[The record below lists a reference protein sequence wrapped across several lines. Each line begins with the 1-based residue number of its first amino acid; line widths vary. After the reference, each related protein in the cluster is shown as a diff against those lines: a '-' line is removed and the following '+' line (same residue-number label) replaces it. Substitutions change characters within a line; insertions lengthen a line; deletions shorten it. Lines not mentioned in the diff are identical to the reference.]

1 MELVVKKTL
10 KHPKA
15 DEQLRIEFEAKME
28 KYKSEGKSVVYIDE
42 SGFSHESTRSHG
54 YAKIGEHCFGTFNWG
69 AKGRTNAIGAL
80 LNGVLLTVS
89 LFSFNVDSNVFHA
102 WTTQDLLPKVP
113 VGSVIV
119 MDNASFHKRE
129 DILNSIQLAG
139 CIAEFLPPYSPDFN
153 PIEHTWAQLKSIRNK
168 MRCSIDELFS
178 HSIIGHLFI
187 LC

>member
-1 MELVVKKTL
+1 M
-10 KHPKA
+10 
-15 DEQLRIEFEAKME
+15 RIEFENKME
-28 KYKSEGKSVVYIDE
+28 TYKLEGKSVVYIDE

-54 YAKIGEHCFGTFNWG
+54 YAKIGERCFGTFNWG

-80 LNGVLLTVS
+80 LNGLLLTVS
-89 LFSFNVDSNVFHA
+89 LFSFNVNSDVFYA
-102 WTTQDLLPKVP
+102 WVTQDLLPKVP

-129 DILNSIQLAG
+129 DIIQHIQHAG
-139 CIAEFLPPYSPDFN
+139 CIVEFLPPYSPDFN

-178 HSIIGHLFI
+178 HSIIGRLFI
-187 LC
+187 VR

>member
-1 MELVVKKTL
+1 MESVVKKTL

-15 DEQLRIEFEAKME
+15 NEPLRIEFQTKME
-28 KYKSEGKSVVYIDE
+28 KYKSDGKSVVYIDE

-54 YAKIGEHCFGTFNWG
+54 YAKIGQRCFGTFNWG

-80 LNGVLLTVS
+80 LNGLLLTVS
-89 LFSFNVDSNVFHA
+89 LFSFNVNSDVFHA
-102 WTTQDLLPKVP
+102 WMTQDLLPKVP

-119 MDNASFHKRE
+119 MDNASFHKRD
-129 DILNSIQLAG
+129 DIVQSIQRAG
-139 CIAEFLPPYSPDFN
+139 CIVEFLPPYSPDFN

-178 HSIIGHLFI
+178 HSVIGHLFI
-187 LC
+187 AL